1 MPDANDR
8 LTGKGLIVAAPCSGS
23 GKTLVT
29 LGLLRALQRRGIAV
43 KSAKAG
49 PDYIDPQFHAKAGG
63 GDCVN
68 LDPWAMRSDLLH
80 QLAIS
85 RTLSGPLLIEGMM
98 GLFDGALDGT
108 GSAADLASL
117 LNCPVLL
124 VVDAAKQSHSI
135 AALIE
140 GFCQHRKDVRI
151 GAIVL
156 NRVGSDRH
164 ELMLRNALSNTG
176 VPVIGALRRQEGLVM
191 PERHLGLV
199 QAGERADLEAFIE
212 NATNIID
219 KTIDFELLL
228 QQFSP
233 LTAGHQGDHTGICPP
248 GQRIAVARDL
258 AFAFSY
264 PHMLD
269 NWRSQG
275 AELRF
280 FSPLADEAPDE
291 SADAVYLPGG
301 YPELHAATLS
311 ANEKMIAGL
320 LRHRDRGSF
329 IYGECGGYMV
339 LGEGLVDAKG
349 KRHKMAGL
357 LPLVTSFE
365 HPKLHLGYRVVR
377 PVGQFSMAGA
387 NDVLTAHEFHY
398 ASELKKPDDGA
409 LFEVADALGEPKG
422 IAGLQHGN
430 VAGSFIHL
438 IDRKDT

>member
-1 MPDANDR
+1 MTNAIEQ

-29 LGLLRALQRRGIAV
+29 LGLLRALGRRGIGV

-49 PDYIDPQFHAKAGG
+49 PDYIDPQFHAKASG

-68 LDPWAMRSDLLH
+68 LDPWAMRNELLH
-80 QLAIS
+80 QLAATAS
-85 RTLSGPLLIEGMM
+85 LTGPLLIEGMM
-98 GLFDGALDGT
+98 GLFDGALDGS
-108 GSAADLASL
+108 GSAADLATL
-117 LNCPVLL
+117 LDCPVLL
-124 VVDAAKQSHSI
+124 VVDAARQSHSI

-164 ELMLRNALSNTG
+164 ERMLRNALSNTG
-176 VPVIGALRRQEGLVM
+176 IPVIGALRRQDGLVM

-199 QAGERADLEAFIE
+199 QADERADVEAFIE
-212 NATNIID
+212 NAADIID
-219 KTIDFELLL
+219 KAIDFDQLL

-233 LTAGHQGDHTGICPP
+233 LALGQTGNNVGICPP
-248 GQRIAVARDL
+248 GQRIAIARDL

-264 PHMLD
+264 PHILD
-269 NWRSQG
+269 HWRNEG
-275 AELRF
+275 VELRF
-280 FSPLADEAPDE
+280 FSPLAGEAPDE

-301 YPELHAATLS
+301 YPELHAAALS
-311 ANEKMIAGL
+311 ANEEMMACL
-320 LRHRDRGSF
+320 ARHRERGSY

-349 KRHKMAGL
+349 HCHKMAGL

-365 HPKLHLGYRVVR
+365 HPRLHLGYRLAR
-377 PVGQFSMAGA
+377 PVGQFPLAGV

-398 ASELKKPDDGA
+398 ANELEKPDDDA
-409 LFEVADALGEPKG
+409 LFEITDALGELQ
-422 IAGLQHGN
+422 ARVGLQRGN

-438 IDRKDT
+438 IDRKGG